1 MRKATKKMAVSMAAA
16 LMVSSVAFTGC
27 GSSDSN
33 GGGSSAGSSAG
44 NASSSSAASS
54 ASSEQAE
61 QDPVQNLI
69 KATTDTVKLTVWAS
83 EEDQDF
89 TQGLL
94 DSFKTKYSDVTFD
107 ITLGAKSEADAKD
120 SVLADV
126 EAAPDVYAFADDQI
140 NELVKGGA
148 LQEVAN
154 TYTYN
159 VKGENLEGSVEA
171 ATLDG
176 KLYAY
181 PMTADNGYFMY
192 YDKSVFSES
201 DVESLDQMIS
211 VAKEKKKKIGMMV
224 SNAWYLYSF
233 FKGAGL
239 DVTMKED
246 GSNDCTWN
254 AAGGTDVAQAII
266 DLGKTGI
273 FVDVKEDA
281 DIATGIKDG
290 TFAAVISG
298 VWNGDAIEKSLKDNY
313 AATKLPAFTCG
324 GEQKQ
329 MASFAGFKMIG
340 VNPHSKFVG
349 WSMILAEYLTNAEN
363 QVARFAARGLGPA
376 NTEAANSEEVQASP
390 AIAAL
395 AKQAGFAVPQRV
407 GGNYWDPANTLGK
420 TLISGNPKG
429 TDLQKLLDN
438 AVEGITAPAK

>member
-1 MRKATKKMAVSMAAA
+1 MRKVSKKIAVTMAAT
-16 LMVSSVAFTGC
+16 LMVTTVSLTGC

-33 GGGSSAGSSAG
+33 GGGSSAGTSGGATSG
-44 NASSSSAASS
+44 TSEASSG
-54 ASSEQAE
+54 SSEQTE

-94 DSFKTKYSDVTFD
+94 DSFKNKYSDVTFD

-126 EAAPDVYAFADDQI
+126 EAAPDVYAFADDQV

-154 TYTYN
+154 TYTYD
-159 VKGENLEGSVEA
+159 VRGENLESSVEA

-211 VAKEKKKKIGMMV
+211 VAKDKGKKIGMMV

-239 DVTMKED
+239 DVTLKDD

-266 DLGKTGI
+266 DLGKTGV

-281 DIATGIKDG
+281 DIATGVKDG
-290 TFAAVISG
+290 TFAAVVSG

-313 AATKLPAFTCG
+313 AATKLPTFTCG

-349 WSMILAEYLTNAEN
+349 WSMILAEFLTNAEN

-376 NTEAANSEEVQASP
+376 NTEAANSAEVQASP

-429 TDLQKLLDN
+429 TDIQKLLDN
-438 AVEGITAPAK
+438 AVEGIVAPAK